1 MSVVIN
7 FLCGDYY
14 LYVLEYDSENEM
26 IENLRGKND
35 SIILKKSEH
44 VLNSYMING
53 CCEMDGKSIGIGIL
67 SSDPE
72 VAPTVSFDPFGFLY
86 IHNGQIFSVVDLN
99 QKVTVFEYQA
109 MCEVFFFKVFPK
121 AILLVEEIQI
131 ELLSRTG
138 DCIRSY
144 AFDDVLE
151 DYQINGATLHYKT
164 QSNTGTVDL
173 KEFGVL

>member
-1 MSVVIN
+1 
-7 FLCGDYY
+7 
-14 LYVLEYDSENEM
+14 M
-26 IENLRGKND
+26 IEKLRGKND

-53 CCEMDGKSIGIGIL
+53 WWEKGGESIGSGNFCFLSGIGIL

-131 ELLSRTG
+131 ELLSRAG

-144 AFDDVLE
+144 AFDDILE
-151 DYQINGATLHYKT
+151 DYQIIGTTLHYRT